1 MNDTIIINDR
11 EFFINSIR
19 TNLTDGSSDL
29 ELITAYDVALPVPPP
44 DTEAP
49 TVPSEIFV
57 QSKTDRSIT
66 INWTESTDNVAVT
79 GYELWI
85 DGSFSETL
93 SIGSMY
99 VITGLTA
106 STSYSIQLL
115 AFDAAGNKSAL
126 STALSVTTNAPADT
140 TPPTVPTNLV
150 LGIATS
156 SSIGFTWDASTDN
169 IGVTGYKVYV
179 DGVFNQTVTSEF
191 ANVTGLSSNTSYNLS
206 VSAIDAAGNESVR
219 SIGIIGTTTP

>member
-29 ELITAYDVALPVPPP
+29 ELITAYDVSLPVIPP
-44 DTEAP
+44 DTQAP
-49 TVPSEIFV
+49 TVPTNLSV

-206 VSAIDAAGNESVR
+206 VSAIDAAGNESVQS
-219 SIGIIGTTTP
+219 SIIVGTTTP